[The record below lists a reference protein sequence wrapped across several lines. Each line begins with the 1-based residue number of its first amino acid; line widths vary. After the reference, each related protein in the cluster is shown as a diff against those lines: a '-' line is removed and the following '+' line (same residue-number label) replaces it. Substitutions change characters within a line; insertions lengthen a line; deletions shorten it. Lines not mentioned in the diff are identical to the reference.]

1 MWAVVPISDKLV
13 QSLDKLRPGRPSFA
27 ALDLELTNAATP
39 CVLSL
44 SLALSFVVWT
54 FPHTATAAL
63 NQWTARGP
71 KGGEIDSLAIDPSHP
86 ATLYAGAFWGGVF
99 KSTDSG
105 VHWSQMTNGMDPLAI
120 VRALA
125 VDPTNSENVYAGTSS
140 GLYTSN
146 DGGATWSLGLYR
158 DVQAVAV
165 DPATPTTVYAGTCS
179 DPDGLYKS
187 TDGGVNWSASNSGL
201 PTHCV
206 DSLAVDP
213 VSTGTIYA
221 GTTGQLSNGVFKSTN
236 GAASWSPS
244 GLAQYTVFDLIVDPS
259 NHSTIYAIGNGAD
272 KSTDGGQTW
281 SRMSAGQYVVAL
293 ALVAS
298 DPSVLYAATGS
309 GVKGS
314 SDGGAT
320 WAVSGPNPPSGVS
333 VLAVN
338 PNRSSVLFA
347 ATNLSGVYTSIR
359 SGSSWTSTS
368 AGLYAQEIP
377 ALAVAFGPS
386 NAVYAGTWHGFFES
400 FDSGDMGPPNGR
412 SRRPAHPGR
421 GHQPGER
428 SRCVRGDRLRG
439 LSKPRRRPNM
449 GDGEYPSVRPGA
461 DLDRH
466 RSRDAVDP
474 LRHDGLPRGLQEHGR
489 WGHLG
494 PFEHGAP
501 LRRRVPHRG
510 RPHGS
515 VERLCLGRKSDRGVP
530 ELGWRCD
537 LVGRRADALRP
548 NRSHHRRYKRD
559 SVRRGPVRV
568 LPGQTSSNRF
578 VVVDYG
584 QHERCRRPRDPGRSD
599 EPIEALCGNGIF
611 RCSRQHERRVELDT
625 IEFGSD
631 RTGYPPPAAQSNG
644 EHPLRGRGRRRS
656 IRLRVFVDFASAAGR
671 GGFKSMHS
679 PQAEEVNRAP
689 AARG

>member
-400 FDSGDMGPPNGR
+400 FDSG
-412 SRRPAHPGR
+412 ATWVLQTAVPGD
-421 GHQPGER
+421 QPI
-428 SRCVRGDRLRG
+428 
-439 LSKPRRRPNM
+439 
-449 GDGEYPSVRPGA
+449 
-461 DLDRH
+461 
-466 RSRDAVDP
+466 RDAVINPANAQDVYVATDFGVYRSLDGGQTWATANTHLFDRELTSIAIDP
-474 LRHDGLPRGLQEHGR
+474 VTPSTLYVTTVSRGVYKSTDGGDTWAHSSTGLPSGGASHIAVDPTAQSNVYVSAGNPTEVFQSSDGGATWSAAGLT
-489 WGHLG
+489 
-494 PFEHGAP
+494 P
-501 LRRRVPHRG
+501 
-510 RPHGS
+510 
-515 VERLCLGRKSDRGVP
+515 
-530 ELGWRCD
+530 
-537 LVGRRADALRP
+537 
-548 NRSHHRRYKRD
+548 
-559 SVRRGPVRV
+559 
-568 LPGQTSSNRF
+568 
-578 VVVDYG
+578 YG
-584 QHERCRRPRDPGRSD
+584 
-599 EPIEALCGNGIF
+599 PIEAITVDTNGTVYVGAQYEYFLVKRARTGSSWSITA
-611 RCSRQHERRVELDT
+611 STNDADVHAILADPTNPSKLYVGTGSSGVLVSTNAGSSWTPLNSGLTELDILRLQLSPT
-625 IEFGSD
+625 GNTLYAGGAGGGVFDYEFS
-631 RTGYPPPAAQSNG
+631 
-644 EHPLRGRGRRRS
+644 
-656 IRLRVFVDFASAAGR
+656 
-671 GGFKSMHS
+671 
-679 PQAEEVNRAP
+679 
-689 AARG
+689 